1 MKIKWRNFE
10 SIKDI
15 YINTSLLLRNVS
27 IIWTK
32 NVQGQ
37 GFQTPLFI
45 MDPSS
50 NIVFIL
56 MTAIMSFVHGFPMG
70 PLIHPFSVQS
80 DTRTYL
86 WSCVK
91 ASDLMLLSHGGYVYR
106 RVRSC
111 DLQTSTIPESPP
123 SIMYCPSRLS
133 IIVYKTQRNS
143 IVTYHCKDKTDRHV
157 PYSLN
162 HKIEIVNHP
171 LIQSVH

>member
-1 MKIKWRNFE
+1 MKITWRNLE

-32 NVQGQ
+32 YVQGQ
-37 GFQTPLFI
+37 GFQSPLFI
-45 MDPSS
+45 MDLSS

-56 MTAIMSFVHGFPMG
+56 MTACHLYMVSQWA
-70 PLIHPFSVQS
+70 PLIHLFSVQS

-106 RVRSC
+106 RVKSC

>member
-1 MKIKWRNFE
+1 MEKFWISQRHIHK
-10 SIKDI
+10 
-15 YINTSLLLRNVS
+15 YIITVKKCKHHLDKEHVGARLSEP
-27 IIWTK
+27 
-32 NVQGQ
+32 
-37 GFQTPLFI
+37 FFFI
-45 MDPSS
+45 MDLSS

-70 PLIHPFSVQS
+70 PPIHLFSVQS

-91 ASDLMLLSHGGYVYR
+91 ASDLMLLSQGGYVYR